1 MSMNRRQFLS
11 STAATAASA
20 TLMGLTGSRAF
31 AAGEEKINVAAIY
44 DLSGGLDIYG
54 KPVMDALRFAA
65 EEINAKGGLLDRQIN
80 FIAYDA
86 QSNMQLY
93 AQFAQQ
99 AALRD
104 KAAVVHA
111 GITSASR
118 EVVRPVLNRY
128 RTLYFYNNQYEGGV
142 CDRNYFAAGVTPA
155 QTVQKLA
162 PYAVKHWGKK
172 VYIVAADYNYG
183 QIVSN
188 WVRKYAADVGGKTV
202 ATEFFPLDVTDFGA
216 AISKIQAASPDF
228 IWSGLVGGAHMSFYR
243 QWKATGMTGKI
254 PLASTTFAGGNE
266 HIVLS
271 PEECNGFLVCQN
283 YLQELP
289 GAANADFVKRFHARY
304 GADYPYITE
313 LAMGAYQGFMLWA
326 EGVRKAG
333 SLDRMKVIE
342 ALESGIAIDAP
353 SGRVS
358 LDPATHHCTLDVHI
372 AEVRDRKLNLVES
385 FPQQQPGDTAAI
397 CDLIKNPA
405 DNRQY
410 AIKF

>member
-1 MSMNRRQFLS
+1 MSMNRRRFLS
-11 STAATAASA
+11 TSAASVAGA
-20 TLMGLTGSRAF
+20 TLLGLNATRAF
-31 AAGEEKINVAAIY
+31 AQGKINVAAIY

-65 EEINAKGGLLDRQIN
+65 EEINAQGGLLGQQLN
-80 FIAYDA
+80 FISYDA

-104 KAAVVHA
+104 RAAVVHA

-118 EVVRPVLNRY
+118 EIVRPVLDRY
-128 RTLYFYNNQYEGGV
+128 RTLYFYDNQYEGGV
-142 CDRNYFAAGVTPA
+142 CDRNYFGTGVTPA
-155 QTVQKLA
+155 QTVAKLV
-162 PYAVKHWGKK
+162 PWAVRNWGKK

-183 QIVSN
+183 QIVSE
-188 WVRKYAADVGGKTV
+188 WVKKYVAESSGKVV

-216 AISKIQAASPDF
+216 TISKIQAASPDF
-228 IWSGLVGGAHMSFYR
+228 IWSALVGGAHMSFYR
-243 QWKATGMTGKI
+243 QWKATGMTTKI

-271 PEECNGFLVCQN
+271 PEECNGFMVCQN

-289 GAANADFVKRFHARY
+289 GAVNADFVKRFHARY
-304 GADYPYITE
+304 GQNYPYITE

-326 EGVRKAG
+326 AGVRKAN
-333 SLDRMKVIE
+333 SVDRMKVIE
-342 ALESGIAIDAP
+342 ALETGIAIDAP
-353 SGRVS
+353 SGKVT
-358 LDPATHHCTLDVHI
+358 LDPATHHCILDVHI
-372 AEVRDRKLNLVES
+372 ARVNNHKLELVQS
-385 FPQQQPGDTAAI
+385 FPQQKPADTAAV
-397 CDLIKNPA
+397 CNLIKNPA